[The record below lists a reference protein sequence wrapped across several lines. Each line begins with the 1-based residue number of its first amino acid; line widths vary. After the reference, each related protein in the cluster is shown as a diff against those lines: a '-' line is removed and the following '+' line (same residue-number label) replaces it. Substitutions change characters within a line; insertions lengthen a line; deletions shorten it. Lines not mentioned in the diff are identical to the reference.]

1 MADHPRDAEK
11 LTIQCRPGDLIIT
24 ATDGLFDN
32 INDSMILSELA
43 KLPSDPDDIERKH
56 LDLVARSLAAL
67 ARRKATDKSFLS
79 VSCFENNFGPIIVHQ
94 KKRLCAV

>member
-32 INDSMILSELA
+32 INDSMILTELA

-79 VSCFENNFGPIIVHQ
+79 VNIENNDYGALF
-94 KKRLCAV
+94 